1 MSNQDHSLTRYN
13 KVAKVDCLNNVLRWH
28 IKLFIQMGTTL
39 CYSIVITVKTNKYEL
54 AGSPIKY
61 FFVLSSKA

>member
-1 MSNQDHSLTRYN
+1 MF
-13 KVAKVDCLNNVLRWH
+13 LRWH